1 MPVEQPVISTAFDAL
16 TALLRRWDAHAIPPG
31 LHTDRY
37 LDTIGY
43 VTTSLPP
50 GPRYPRALQ
59 TFGWGVRPMP
69 FMERCHERYGDIFTM
84 KIAHEGTWVMLAHPD
99 MVKQV
104 FTGDPA
110 VFHAGEGNV
119 ILRPLVGS
127 NSVLQLDDAPHM
139 VQRKLLLPPFHGERM
154 QRYGDLLTEI
164 ADGEIDGWPTDAPFS
179 LWPRMQAITL
189 EVILRAVFGLE
200 QGERLEALRT
210 RLRGLLEAST
220 STATMAL
227 LAFLG
232 PERVT
237 RLPMFRRELDPVDEL
252 IYAEIRERR
261 EDPDVADREDIL
273 SLLVQARHENGEPM
287 SDEELRD
294 ELVTLLVAGH
304 ETTATSLAWSIERL
318 VRHPD
323 KLERLREEVF
333 AEQDEYLDAVCKETL
348 RLRPVLPVVARV
360 LKEEAEIGGYR
371 LPAGVTVT
379 PCIHLI
385 HRRPDI
391 YPEPRRFR
399 PERFLERPAGTY
411 TWIPF
416 GGGVR
421 RCLGATFA
429 LFEMKQV
436 LSRIVSQVELRPGTA
451 DGERVKRR
459 AITLSPARGTEVV
472 AAKRVA
478 VTA

>member
-1 MPVEQPVISTAFDAL
+1 
-16 TALLRRWDAHAIPPG
+16 
-31 LHTDRY
+31 
-37 LDTIGY
+37 
-43 VTTSLPP
+43 
-50 GPRYPRALQ
+50 
-59 TFGWGVRPMP
+59 MP
-69 FMERCHERYGDIFTM
+69 FMERCQQRYGDIFTL
-84 KIAHEGTWVMLAHPD
+84 KIAHEGNWVMLAHPD

-119 ILRPLVGS
+119 VLRPLVGS
-127 NSVLQLDDAPHM
+127 NSVLQLDDGPHM
-139 VQRKLLLPPFHGERM
+139 AQRKLLLPPFHGERM

-164 ADGEIDGWPTDAPFS
+164 AEGEIDEWPSGSSFA

-200 QGERLEALRT
+200 EGPRLEALRT
-210 RLRGLLEAST
+210 RLRQVLEAST
-220 STATMAL
+220 NTSTMAL
-227 LAFLG
+227 LALIG

-261 EDPDVADREDIL
+261 DDPGVAEREDIL
-273 SLLVQARHENGEPM
+273 SLLVQARHEDGEPM

-304 ETTATSLAWSIERL
+304 ETTATSLAWAIERL

-323 KLERLREEVF
+323 KLQRLRDEV
-333 AEQDEYLDAVCKETL
+333 AAGEGDYLDAVCKETL
-348 RLRPVLPVVARV
+348 RLRPVLPIVARV
-360 LKEEAEIGGYR
+360 LKKDVEIGGYN
-371 LPAGVTVT
+371 LPAGATAA

-391 YPEPRRFR
+391 YPEPRAFR
-399 PERFLERPAGTY
+399 PERFIEKPAGTY

-429 LFEMKQV
+429 LFEMRQV
-436 LSRIVSQVELRPGTA
+436 LSSIVARVDLSPAVPS
-451 DGERVKRR
+451 GERVTRR
-459 AITLSPARGTEVV
+459 AITLSPAKGTEVV
-472 AAKRVA
+472 ATQRVA
-478 VTA
+478 VPA